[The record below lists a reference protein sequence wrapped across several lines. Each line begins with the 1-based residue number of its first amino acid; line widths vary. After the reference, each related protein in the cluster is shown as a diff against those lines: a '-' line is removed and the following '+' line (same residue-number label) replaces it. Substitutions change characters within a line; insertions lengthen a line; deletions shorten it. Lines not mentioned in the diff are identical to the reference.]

1 MGTIGFVMSG
11 TVVYDPR
18 SSEDG
23 GLAACDE
30 WISLDPS
37 YGHSSNDGQYHYH
50 AVPTDYS
57 SAADASAC
65 EHIGYMIDGGKLY
78 GLCEQDG
85 VELKSCYVLKDGIAE
100 GSADHEDDYDYIESG
115 DCHLDECNMA
125 EINGEMAYVISSDWP
140 YVPRCLRGNV
150 ANINGFSGY

>member
-11 TVVYDPR
+11 GVVYDPR

-23 GLAACDE
+23 GLAACNE

-37 YGHSSNDGQYHYH
+37 FGHSSQNKQYHYH

-78 GLCEQDG
+78 GFCNQNG
-85 VELKSCYVLKDGIAE
+85 VEMKSCYVLNDGIAE
-100 GSADHEDDYDYIESG
+100 GQAENESDYTFVESA

-125 EINGEMAYVISSDWP
+125 LVNGEMAYVISSNWP
-140 YVPRCLRGNV
+140 YTPRCLRGNV
-150 ANINGFSGY
+150 ATIYGFTA